1 MTKTLVLGNII
12 TVDEKKPF
20 AKAAVVKDGLFA
32 YVGNAE
38 EAKRLAGEDAQ
49 VLDYGENF
57 IYPGFIESHSHGHL
71 AGDRF
76 IGQANLMQAGFT
88 NYPKYR
94 EIIKEFTWPPDG
106 WRTMSMSPRP
116 IWTRYALTNRCSC
129 TPAAVTPC
137 CSIRRHWNG
146 PA

>member
-12 TVDEKKPF
+12 TVDEKRPF

-57 IYPGFIESHSHGHL
+57 IYPVSSSHT
-71 AGDRF
+71 ATD
-76 IGQANLMQAGFT
+76 I
-88 NYPKYR
+88 
-94 EIIKEFTWPPDG
+94 WPE
-106 WRTMSMSPRP
+106 T
-116 IWTRYALTNRCSC
+116 AL
-129 TPAAVTPC
+129 
-137 CSIRRHWNG
+137 
-146 PA
+146 